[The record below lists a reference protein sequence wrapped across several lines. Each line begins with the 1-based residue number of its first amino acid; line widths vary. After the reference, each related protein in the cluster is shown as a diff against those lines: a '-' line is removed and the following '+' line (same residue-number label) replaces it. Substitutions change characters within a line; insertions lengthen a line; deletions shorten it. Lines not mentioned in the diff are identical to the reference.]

1 MTKLTEKWKA
11 GELEEGWYY
20 IKYEDNH
27 VGIAFA
33 CEGLGRD
40 EYPFVGF
47 EFEDDIE
54 EVLAPVPSYDEL
66 QSLEADRLAKNEGEE
81 IVAELKEENAR
92 LKERDEVFSVLIDNL
107 HGLQQEKWY
116 DLVEHGT
123 REQRLDFLRNT
134 EKHTLFGA
142 IDKNMQLR
150 NLLKE
155 CKDIIEWYKADC
167 GYKDLPTES
176 VLTKINEVLK

>member
-1 MTKLTEKWKA
+1 MSKDLF
-11 GELEEGWYY
+11 GWYY
-20 IKYEDNH
+20 AQSPDGVVQIVQFLDGKCYYLGHEDIMAEPICL
-27 VGIAFA
+27 VPTY
-33 CEGLGRD
+33 D
-40 EYPFVGF
+40 EYKAMQEQLNKEGTWYT
-47 EFEDDIE
+47 EI
-54 EVLAPVPSYDEL
+54 SYKK
-66 QSLEADRLAKNEGEE
+66 LEK
-81 IVAELKEENAR
+81 ENAR
-92 LKERDEVFSVLIDNL
+92 LKERDEVFSVLIENL

-142 IDKNMQLR
+142 IDKNMQLM

-155 CKDIIEWYKADC
+155 CQEIIEWYKADC

-176 VLTKINEVLK
+176 VLTKIDEALK